1 MSISPGLLRDQI
13 AAAASANTRFA
24 IGGEG
29 RKQNLLQATRL
40 RSVEA
45 LTGWLLRHM
54 KLAAAQRLAIY
65 ALPVDQRLDVL
76 LPQLG

>member
-1 MSISPGLLRDQI
+1 MRVSHGIVFVDNGDGLPGADQV
-13 AAAASANTRFA
+13 RY
-24 IGGEG
+24 
-29 RKQNLLQATRL
+29 RQQNLQQATRL

-45 LTGWLLRHM
+45 LTGWLLLRT
-54 KLAAAQRLAIY
+54 KLPAAQRLAIY